1 MLILP
6 EAPRDRDAIY
16 ALTQA
21 AFEGNPHS
29 EGTEGRITDALREA
43 GAVTLS
49 LTAWE
54 DGRLAG
60 HIAFSPVTV
69 GDGSAGWYGLGPLAV
84 RPDCQGRGI
93 GSALSREGLARLRA
107 LGAAGCVVLGEPAY
121 YGRFGFA
128 PAPALKYPGAPPE
141 YFMALA
147 FTRLASGEV
156 AYHPAFSA

>member
-43 GAVTLS
+43 GALTLS

-69 GDGSAGWYGLGPLAV
+69 GDGSRSAAGIVPQSVASATSARKWRRGRAAPLEEI
-84 RPDCQGRGI
+84 QH
-93 GSALSREGLARLRA
+93 GSAPGDTDEQCSARL
-107 LGAAGCVVLGEPAY
+107 AATP
-121 YGRFGFA
+121 
-128 PAPALKYPGAPPE
+128 
-141 YFMALA
+141 
-147 FTRLASGEV
+147 
-156 AYHPAFSA
+156 H